1 MDKLAGHFLEPLSFD
16 APLLL
21 MHQPKVLSPLAK
33 PLEDRP
39 HLTARFEMFVQGWE
53 LVNSYTELNDP
64 AIQLKNTP
72 KDTDFVDAL

>member
-1 MDKLAGHFLEPLSFD
+1 
-16 APLLL
+16 
-21 MHQPKVLSPLAK
+21 
-33 PLEDRP
+33 
-39 HLTARFEMFVQGWE
+39 MFVQGWE